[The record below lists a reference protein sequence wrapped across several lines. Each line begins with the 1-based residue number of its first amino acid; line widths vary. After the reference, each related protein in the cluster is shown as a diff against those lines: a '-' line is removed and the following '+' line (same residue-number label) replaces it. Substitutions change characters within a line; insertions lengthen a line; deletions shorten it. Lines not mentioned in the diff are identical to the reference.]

1 MFVDKNYLVD
11 KESKEIITTQEI
23 FSFGGKQ
30 DPFILETGEKLI
42 RVDVA
47 YETCGTL
54 NANRDN
60 VILIQHALTGSAQCA
75 GKHSPEDK
83 TVGWWDSLIGV
94 GRAFDTDKYFIIC
107 SNVLGGC
114 YGTTGPA
121 SINPE
126 TGERYGMDFPTV
138 TIRDMV
144 KVQKRLIEYLGI
156 TKLKAVAGGSMG
168 GMQVLEWAVCYPEFV
183 EKAICI
189 AASGWL
195 YPQAIA
201 FNEVGRRA
209 IMIDPKW
216 QGGRYK
222 PEDGPVNGLALARM
236 IGTITYKSDESMNQR
251 FGRKLCSDDSSRYF
265 CFEEQFEVESYL
277 HYHGNALVKR
287 FDANCYLY
295 LTKAMDL
302 HDVSYGF
309 DSRTEAISR
318 IQAEVLT
325 LGISSD
331 ILFPTYQ
338 QQEIVELLT
347 KCGKSAHYFELN
359 SPHGHDGFL
368 IEFEQMAPI
377 VRKFLGG
384 LVKK

>member
-1 MFVDKNYLVD
+1 MFIHKNSQEV
-11 KESKEIITTQEI
+11 ITRPET
-23 FSFGGKQ
+23 FSFGAKA
-30 DPFILETGEKLI
+30 DPFLLENGEQLT
-42 RVDVA
+42 RVDVT

-54 NANRDN
+54 NPARDN
-60 VILIQHALTGSAQCA
+60 VILIEHALTGSAQCA
-75 GKHSPEDK
+75 GKHSPEEK
-83 TVGWWDSLIGV
+83 TVGWWDPLIGP
-94 GRAFDTDKYFIIC
+94 GKAFDTGKYFIVC
-107 SNVLGGC
+107 ANVLGGC

-126 TGERYGMDFPTV
+126 TGEPYGMDFPTV

-144 KVQKRLIEYLGI
+144 KVQKKLLEHLGI
-156 TKLKAVAGGSMG
+156 SKLKAVAGGSMG
-168 GMQVLEWAVCYPEFV
+168 GMQVLEWAVTYPEWV

-216 QGGRYK
+216 QGGRYYPGK
-222 PEDGPVNGLALARM
+222 GPVDGLAVARM
-236 IGTITYKSDESMNQR
+236 IGTITYKSDESMNHR
-251 FGRKLCSDDSSRYF
+251 FGRKLCSEDPGRYF
-265 CFEEQFEVESYL
+265 CFDEQFEVESYL
-277 HYHGNALVKR
+277 HYHGSALVKR

-302 HDVSYGF
+302 HDVSYGY
-309 DSRTEAISR
+309 DSHEAALSR
-318 IQAEVLT
+318 IQAGVLVM
-325 LGISSD
+325 GISSD

-338 QQEIVELLT
+338 QKEIVEILR
-347 KCGKSAHYFELN
+347 KCAKKAQYFELN

-368 IEFEQMAPI
+368 IEFEQIGPVI
-377 VRKFLGG
+377 QRFLN
-384 LVKK
+384 LPS